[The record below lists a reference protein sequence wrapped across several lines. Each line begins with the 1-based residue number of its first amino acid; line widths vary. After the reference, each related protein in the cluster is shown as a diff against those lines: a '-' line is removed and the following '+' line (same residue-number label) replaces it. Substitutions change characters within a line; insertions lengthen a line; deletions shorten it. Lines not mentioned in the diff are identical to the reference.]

1 MKHFNCIYEGQKFII
16 KFSRLARTRMEDVGM
31 MEEAIFGSVVAA
43 IQEVN
48 KLEGDSQFA
57 IVDKEAMS
65 TTVCGVT
72 VIDDVKLVTVITVVE
87 LSRTILREGQRVINL
102 GEKIRV

>member
-48 KLEGDSQFA
+48 KLEGVS
-57 IVDKEAMS
+57 
-65 TTVCGVT
+65 
-72 VIDDVKLVTVITVVE
+72 
-87 LSRTILREGQRVINL
+87 LS
-102 GEKIRV
+102 